1 MSDCALCDVA
11 NRVRLPGCVLL
22 RDECLCGCEASVLLR
37 GCVDVA
43 NRDAQSADLLL
54 LLEEEEESSEVY

>member
-1 MSDCALCDVA
+1 M
-11 NRVRLPGCVLL
+11 

-54 LLEEEEESSEVY
+54 LLEEEEEEESSEVY